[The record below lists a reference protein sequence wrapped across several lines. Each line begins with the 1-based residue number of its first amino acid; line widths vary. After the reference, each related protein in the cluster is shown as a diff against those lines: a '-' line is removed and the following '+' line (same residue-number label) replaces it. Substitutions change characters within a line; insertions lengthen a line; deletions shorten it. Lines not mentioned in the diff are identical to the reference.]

1 VPDMITA
8 AKTSINHKL
17 QPLNALSCL
26 TSENPNVL
34 QEVIDGL
41 QDGILILTETGD
53 ISHANTS
60 GSYICRQICQANSQQ
75 NIVPSEIWNI
85 CQSLINNQD
94 LFSDKL
100 VILSDEIVLD
110 KSNIFRIRVRWL
122 DLKIDEPFY
131 LLVTIENRYD
141 SLRNIAIA
149 EVKKYN
155 MTAREAEIWLLYRCN
170 YSYKEIA
177 TQLFITVNTV
187 KKHMKNISSKRQA

>member
-1 VPDMITA
+1 MITV
-8 AKTSINHKL
+8 AKTPTNQAVKL

-41 QDGILILTETGD
+41 QDGILILTEAGEL
-53 ISHANTS
+53 SHANTP
-60 GSYICRQICQANSQQ
+60 GEHICRQICQANSQQ
-75 NIVPSEIWNI
+75 NTVPSEIWNI

-100 VILSDEIVLD
+100 VILSDEVVLD

-122 DLKIDEPFY
+122 DLKIDEPSY
-131 LLVTIENRYD
+131 LLVTIENRYE
-141 SLRNIAIA
+141 SLRNAAIA

-177 TQLFITVNTV
+177 TQLFITLNTV
-187 KKHMKNISSKRQA
+187 KKHMKNIYTKRQN